1 MSEWYSLVQTV
12 VEEIDE
18 CIKKRNDETVTLSS
32 LSQKLGYSE

>member
-12 VEEIDE
+12 VEEIDA